1 MKIAVL
7 ETGAPPEALRPRFGD
22 YPAMFRGLLGDGY
35 DWSSYDVRAG
45 RWPAA
50 PEDHDAHLV
59 TGSAAGV
66 YDGDPW
72 IDSLMGFLRQAK
84 GRARLVGVCFGHQA
98 MAEAF
103 GGRVIKSP
111 RGWGVGLHEYRVRA
125 HERWM
130 DPVDRIAA
138 PASHQDQ
145 VVELPDG
152 ARVVAASEF
161 SPFGMLAYDD
171 HPAISIQLHP
181 EFDPAYAAALVESR
195 RGTRYTNEQADAA
208 IASLGR
214 PYDRSRIGAWI
225 DRFLRQGHT
234 ALAGVAVPG

>member
-45 RWPAA
+45 RWPAG
-50 PEDHDAHLV
+50 PGDHDAYLV

-111 RGWGVGLHEYRVRA
+111 KGWGVGLHEYKVRA

-145 VVELPDG
+145 VVVAPPG
-152 ARVVAASEF
+152 AEVVAASAF
-161 SPFGMLAYDD
+161 TPFGMLAYADQ
-171 HPAISIQLHP
+171 PAISIQLHP
-181 EFDPAYAAALVESR
+181 EFEPAYARALIEAR
-195 RGTRYTNEQADAA
+195 RGTRYSDAQADAA
-208 IASLGR
+208 IAT
-214 PYDRSRIGAWI
+214 YDAPDDRARVGDWI
-225 DRFLRQGHT
+225 TSFLEDAAPR
-234 ALAGVAVPG
+234 